1 MDKQL
6 NIHESS
12 STRDEVMATS
22 TDVSIASPL
31 TSRLSLQRRTT
42 LKIDIPSSTISSDL
56 GEKLL
61 GDVLVAAS
69 VTFAF
74 SPAIAAIDRA
84 IVEKAAG
91 SHTILE
97 SIKHSILSMARE
109 PGAYIK
115 SPMFL
120 FMWGVYA
127 ATYSTANC
135 LKTITEHREIH
146 NRSEVSR
153 SNTSSSMGVF
163 ATTTLVNSYAAILK
177 DRYYAKA
184 FGSSVGKVP
193 LITYGLWGVRD
204 CLVVG
209 SAFILP
215 SRIAKVLHHEADLD
229 KTTALTMSQL
239 LCPVAAQFAAGP
251 VHLLSLDLYNRPLRN
266 LSFKDRLIERFKF
279 QQNNFSSIVGAR
291 IARIAPAYGIGG
303 VGNTY
308 LREKWRS
315 FLKTTQHA

>member
-1 MDKQL
+1 MDRQL
-6 NIHESS
+6 SMHESAS
-12 STRDEVMATS
+12 SGDEIMVNS
-22 TDVSIASPL
+22 SDVSIAASL
-31 TSRLSLQRRTT
+31 TSRLSLKRRTT
-42 LKIDIPSSTISSDL
+42 VKIDIPSSTLSSDL
-56 GEKLL
+56 SDKLL
-61 GDVLVAAS
+61 GDVLVAAL
-69 VTFAF
+69 VTFGF

-97 SIKHSILSMARE
+97 SIKHTMKSMARE
-109 PGAYIK
+109 PGTYFK

-135 LKTITEHREIH
+135 LKTITEHRDMQ
-146 NRSEVSR
+146 NRSNVGR
-153 SNTSSSMGVF
+153 TSSSGNIGVF
-163 ATTTLVNSYAAILK
+163 ATTTLVNSYASILK

-184 FGSSVGKVP
+184 FGTSVGKVP

-209 SAFILP
+209 SAFVLP
-215 SRIAKVLHHEADLD
+215 SRIAKVLHQ
-229 KTTALTMSQL
+229 KTSIDEKSALTISQL

-266 LSFKDRLIERFKF
+266 LTPKDMLMERLRF
-279 QQNNFSSIVGAR
+279 QCNNFSSIVGAR

-315 FLKTTQHA
+315 FLMTKQHA

>member
-1 MDKQL
+1 M
-6 NIHESS
+6 
-12 STRDEVMATS
+12 VTS
-22 TDVSIASPL
+22 TDVSITSSL
-31 TSRLSLQRRTT
+31 TTRVSLQRRTT
-42 LKIDIPSSTISSDL
+42 VKIDMPSRVLSSGL

-61 GDVLVAAS
+61 GDILVATS

-91 SHTILE
+91 SHTILD
-97 SIKHSILSMARE
+97 SIKHTMMTMARQ
-109 PGAYIK
+109 PGAYLK

-135 LKTITEHREIH
+135 LKTITEHRELQ
-146 NRSEVSR
+146 SR
-153 SNTSSSMGVF
+153 SDDVRSSTSSSSIGVF

-184 FGSSVGKVP
+184 FGTSVGKVP

-215 SRIAKVLHHEADLD
+215 SRIAKVLHHKADID
-229 KTTALTMSQL
+229 ETTALTMSQL

-266 LSFKDRLIERFKF
+266 LSPKEMLIERFRF
-279 QQNNFSSIVGAR
+279 QYKNFSSIVGAR
-291 IARIAPAYGIGG
+291 IARIAPAYGVGG

-308 LREKWRS
+308 LRDKWRS
-315 FLKTTQHA
+315 FLKTKQHA